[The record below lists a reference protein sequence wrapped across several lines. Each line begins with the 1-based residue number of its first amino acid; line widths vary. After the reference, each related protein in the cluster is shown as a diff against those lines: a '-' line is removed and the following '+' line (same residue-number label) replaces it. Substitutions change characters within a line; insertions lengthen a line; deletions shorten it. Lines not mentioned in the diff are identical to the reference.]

1 MTPKE
6 YSDQKYKNFPT
17 YHKIAMDAFKAGQES
32 VKPENVIKL
41 KQELNKAK
49 IELKELWKTIEDP
62 EAFAELIAG
71 I

>member
-1 MTPKE
+1 MTAKE

-32 VKPENVIKL
+32 SKHEDVIKL
-41 KQELNKAK
+41 KKELHKVK
-49 IELKELWKTIEDP
+49 TELKELWKTIEDP

>member
-6 YSDQKYKNFPT
+6 YADKKYKNFPT

-32 VKPENVIKL
+32 VKPDDVIKL
-41 KQELNKAK
+41 KQELRNTKK
-49 IELKELWKTIEDP
+49 ELKELWKTIEDP

-71 I
+71 L